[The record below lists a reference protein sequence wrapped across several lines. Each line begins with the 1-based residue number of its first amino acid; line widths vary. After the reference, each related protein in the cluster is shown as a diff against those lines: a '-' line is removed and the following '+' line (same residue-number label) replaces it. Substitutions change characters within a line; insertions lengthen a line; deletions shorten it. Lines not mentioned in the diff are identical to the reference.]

1 MKLPESKW
9 SVARYV
15 FIFTAIIYTS
25 VGPPAVCVD
34 ALMGFFGCV
43 NAWKW
48 RKNCVNTWIEKTCVN
63 VKIHFLIART
73 RESALFLR
81 EYVNFPFL
89 PNFQI
94 FPRSFRKFFPIS
106 QKIGFALCVNFQKNL
121 RECVNCEKE
130 LSECVNFGFAG
141 GGLKCMHNKL
151 KSMYII
157 IRL

>member
-9 SVARYV
+9 SAARYCM
-15 FIFTAIIYTS
+15 FLSLRLLYKC
-25 VGPPAVCVD
+25 GPPAVWVN
-34 ALMGFFGCV
+34 AWMGFFGCV

-48 RKNCVNTWIEKTCVN
+48 RKNCMNAWIEKTCVN
-63 VKIHFLIART
+63 VKINFLIARM

-89 PNFQI
+89 PDQI
-94 FPRSFRKFFPIS
+94 FPRYFRKFFPIS
-106 QKIGFALCVNFQKNL
+106 QKIGFAWMRELRKKNCVNAWIL
-121 RECVNCEKE
+121 GP
-130 LSECVNFGFAG
+130 L
-141 GGLKCMHNKL
+141 GGLKCLHNKL

>member
-9 SVARYV
+9 SVAHYV

-106 QKIGFALCVNFQKNL
+106 QKIGFAWISRKICVNAWIAKKN
-121 RECVNCEKE
+121 CVNAWI
-130 LSECVNFGFAG
+130 LGPLG
-141 GGLKCMHNKL
+141 RGLKCLHNKL